1 MRVLLPFVVTLVV
14 RVAALMSVADALGPS
29 TRSDSGSG
37 TGVGTISVAITGT
50 AGVDSRGRSGTGSSF
65 GYTTYSTGA
74 RVVAVV
80 VMVVL
85 TTYPTGLVVT
95 AFIPSA
101 SARSTTSGRKAL
113 SGTQSCG
120 VLEGLTTGRSRL
132 APARQDSSWSLLG
145 THDDRAMVSSL
156 IFSNVLDM
164 LVRLHSCSWQ
174 VRFSRLPSPLLY
186 SSLDPNPPKPFADH
200 NDVLCG

>member
-1 MRVLLPFVVTLVV
+1 MRVLLPFVVTMVV

-29 TRSDSGSG
+29 TRSDSGGG
-37 TGVGTISVAITGT
+37 TGVGTIST
-50 AGVDSRGRSGTGSSF
+50 AGVDSRGGSGTGSSF
-65 GYTTYSTGA
+65 GDTTYSTGA

-101 SARSTTSGRKAL
+101 RPRSTTSGRKAL

-120 VLEGLTTGRSRL
+120 VLEGLTTSRPRL
-132 APARQDSSWSLLG
+132 APDCQHSSWSLLG

-164 LVRLHSCSWQ
+164 LVKLQSCSW
-174 VRFSRLPSPLLY
+174 RDDSADCRRLFYIRLST
-186 SSLDPNPPKPFADH
+186 PNPPNPFADH